1 MSEIIEKVIVD
12 KADLVAIADK
22 VREVNGT
29 TAEMSFDEMLAGV
42 NSLGSGGNSEDLT
55 EGLQEQS
62 KLIAEISTLLE
73 TKTAYRTI
81 HIGATVPTDDIG
93 INGDIYILRGES

>member
-1 MSEIIEKVIVD
+1 MTQKV
-12 KADLVAIADK
+12 LVSKENLTTIADK
-22 VREVNGT
+22 VRQVNGT
-29 TAEMSFDEMLAGV
+29 TEQMSFDEMLAGV
-42 NSLGSGGNSEDLT
+42 SNLGSGGNSEDLT
-55 EGLQEQS
+55 EVLQEQS
-62 KLIAEISTLLE
+62 ELITEISTLLE